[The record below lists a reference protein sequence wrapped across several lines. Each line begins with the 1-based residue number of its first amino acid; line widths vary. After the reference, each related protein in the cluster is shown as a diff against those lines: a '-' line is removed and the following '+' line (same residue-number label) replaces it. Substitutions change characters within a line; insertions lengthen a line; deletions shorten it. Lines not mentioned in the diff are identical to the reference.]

1 MGGDLRRAIL
11 VIAAIAV
18 LWGARLAAQP
28 PSPQPYQPP
37 PRHKGLADLFKRR
50 PPMAPE
56 PANPAIPGETV
67 FDATRMGS
75 HVLLDRDWRVGITG
89 NAAAANADFDDSS
102 WPLRSA
108 SSTMGDVPDEDR
120 PGDKPH
126 EGARDHGPPDHGD
139 GKEHF
144 NVEVNGHKVD
154 SGDQKARFAWFR
166 LHIKL
171 APDHGPLALFMELP
185 VPQNTS
191 FGSNSGPGVDV
202 FVNGKLIQPEGP
214 HGDDQ
219 QHYQQISRIY
229 NLNVAPSET
238 SVVLVLRTYFV
249 KEAFSAYSNLFAT
262 RKLHLGSRG
271 DLDSA
276 LDLWFAH
283 SLFERL
289 PRLVNSILLLVL
301 ALFLLALYFTQRGH
315 IEYLWLAL
323 HELAQAPIGFVDL
336 AGTSA
341 RMDQLLYAAI
351 VLQLVFISAYLYFEF
366 LIAFLCLRRRW
377 YTQMLRYSAPIMAAV
392 APTLMLVGHS
402 NAVGVVLLVVFS
414 GSFLWICGWALF
426 VAITL
431 VAATVKRNFEAGLL
445 LIPLILSIVGIVE
458 PVLTAGMS
466 NFGGHE
472 YRSPLTI
479 QAGPIPI
486 HFASFADFVGIFVI
500 VLIIFVRFLRIQRN
514 QERVTSELAAARS
527 VQELMIPQEKLET
540 PGFEVDSIY
549 NPANEVGGDFFHVE
563 TMRDGGLLVVIGDVA
578 GKGLKAAMNV
588 SMLMGALRRTP
599 DQSPAKIL
607 ESLNRVLVGSDSFT
621 TCQAA
626 WFGCNGELVLSNA
639 GHLPPYLNS
648 QEIALPGGL
657 PLGVLA
663 DNTYEEVRLYLHPGD
678 RILLMSDGV
687 VEARGPSGELFGFER
702 VHNLSNQS
710 AFYIADAAKS
720 FGQEDDITVL
730 TVRRLA
736 AVMAAA

>member
-108 SSTMGDVPDEDR
+108 SSTMGDVPDEDGPADR
-120 PGDKPH
+120 PHQGGP
-126 EGARDHGPPDHGD
+126 DHGPKDHGD

-144 NVEVNGHKVD
+144 NVEVNGRKVD
-154 SGDQKARFAWFR
+154 AGDQKPRFAWFR

-736 AVMAAA
+736 QAMAAA